1 MLSPGLSQVLER
13 ARTRYALDVEIL
25 DGELRSVYP
34 DTGTELGRA
43 VRDTPELRGSLRDTV
58 LMGNSRELDIAGRR
72 FRVSPLRCSRMG
84 DRGGLLAISGDA
96 TSGPLPDSAP
106 WYEFVKAAV
115 EADVSTAD
123 ALRDERQGSRRLLAI
138 LRFLRYLLEASTEA
152 ELAQAL
158 VQAAAVWFD
167 VDARI
172 YRRELSGDFAL
183 VSWLPGVDPDTIA
196 RQVDGHLVGAE
207 REVRRLPA
215 TPDLVT
221 QSSVGEVVLVPL
233 TGSAS
238 VDWVLTLAGAVPQE
252 AESVFPV
259 IARVVGVQLE
269 ALRSRRVNE
278 ARLRFET
285 IVRQSSLAAERL
297 ALQLVGEVVR
307 TTGADA
313 ATLTLVRDGESRRI
327 VSFGPHA
334 EEPHGVQ
341 DDTWVM
347 QSERFICA
355 LPLAGSQRA
364 VLEVRPAAGAVL
376 GRDAADVAAVFA
388 RVLQTWLV
396 GATSS
401 FVDATDVID
410 VPEPVHTAPGPFEKR
425 IEEELER
432 AKRFDLDLSLVLVD
446 LASPS
451 PAVAQIVEAL
461 RRELR
466 GSDLLG
472 TMSGRQVAALLTHTD
487 DRGLDNVVA
496 RVRRRLADAADRLNI
511 ADVRVGQAAFSADC
525 RTAAALV
532 SRAVREAEPIVV
544 H

>member
-138 LRFLRYLLEASTEA
+138 LRFLRYLLDASTEA

>member
-215 TPDLVT
+215 TPELVT

>member
-1 MLSPGLSQVLER
+1 
-13 ARTRYALDVEIL
+13 
-25 DGELRSVYP
+25 
-34 DTGTELGRA
+34 
-43 VRDTPELRGSLRDTV
+43 
-58 LMGNSRELDIAGRR
+58 
-72 FRVSPLRCSRMG
+72 
-84 DRGGLLAISGDA
+84 
-96 TSGPLPDSAP
+96 
-106 WYEFVKAAV
+106 
-115 EADVSTAD
+115 
-123 ALRDERQGSRRLLAI
+123 
-138 LRFLRYLLEASTEA
+138 
-152 ELAQAL
+152 
-158 VQAAAVWFD
+158 
-167 VDARI
+167 
-172 YRRELSGDFAL
+172 
-183 VSWLPGVDPDTIA
+183 
-196 RQVDGHLVGAE
+196 
-207 REVRRLPA
+207 
-215 TPDLVT
+215 
-221 QSSVGEVVLVPL
+221 
-233 TGSAS
+233 